1 MSFSA
6 PTCGVYLSVPLRG
19 VMADE
24 MMSSIIA
31 PTTEASSVPNVPVGT
46 HPHTP
51 TSQAPRNPPSM
62 PTIIF
67 ITSPEPLPLTIT
79 LAIHPAI
86 RPMSK
91 YHNQN
96 IIYEFILFTVW
107 DAKFVPTRV
116 WDICM
121 AFSGLILLQKRVLL
135 INKS

>member
-96 IIYEFILFTVW
+96 IISNLIVAYKCFT
-107 DAKFVPTRV
+107 DMPIAKSIPARMIFFKYSIFT
-116 WDICM
+116 IK
-121 AFSGLILLQKRVLL
+121 FSVSL
-135 INKS
+135 